1 MESIFINGNLEDSE
15 IEILGKVTALNA
27 LGNILNKVNTVTLF
41 KLQTCSNKFYPKK
54 FEFLQLIYHDDKT
67 NRISIKIEGNRLILK
82 GNSIAFNI
90 LGDSLNNFFDDESQK
105 NDHFHIDYYDGNDVL
120 NPTNIS
126 LVFICL

>member
-15 IEILGKVTALNA
+15 IEVLGKVSALNA

-41 KLQTCSNKFYPKK
+41 KLQTCSNKFYHKK

>member
-15 IEILGKVTALNA
+15 IEVLGKVSALNA

-105 NDHFHIDYYDGNDVL
+105 NDFSL
-120 NPTNIS
+120 PIS
-126 LVFICL
+126 TSEIV

>member
-27 LGNILNKVNTVTLF
+27 LGNILNKVNTVTSF
-41 KLQTCSNKFYPKK
+41 KLQTYSNKFYPKK

-67 NRISIKIEGNRLILK
+67 NRISIKIEGNKLILK

-90 LGDSLNNFFDDESQK
+90 LGDSLNNFFNDESQK
-105 NDHFHIDYYDGNDVL
+105 NDHFHIDYYNGNCVL
-120 NPTNIS
+120 NSTNIS
-126 LVFICL
+126 LVFMCL